1 MKLLLDTHTFL
12 WWATEPT
19 KLSPQIHALC
29 SDTKNDLFLSV
40 ASIWEMQIKQDLE
53 KLILKTSLSKM
64 VDEQKTKNSLLI
76 LSVQPDHVFGLSGL
90 PTVHKDPFDRIL
102 IAQARFEDMIL
113 LSVDGVFKQ
122 YEVKVIW

>member
-40 ASIWEMQIKQDLE
+40 ASIWEMQIKQDLG